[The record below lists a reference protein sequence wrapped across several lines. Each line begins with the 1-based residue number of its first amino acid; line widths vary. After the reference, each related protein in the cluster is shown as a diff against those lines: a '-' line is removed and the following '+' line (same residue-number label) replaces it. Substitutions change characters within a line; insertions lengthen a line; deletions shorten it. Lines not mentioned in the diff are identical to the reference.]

1 VRDTEARIAA
11 LKEELAKEE
20 KYLEKLK
27 KEA

>member
-1 VRDTEARIAA
+1 VRDTEKRIAA

-27 KEA
+27 KGA